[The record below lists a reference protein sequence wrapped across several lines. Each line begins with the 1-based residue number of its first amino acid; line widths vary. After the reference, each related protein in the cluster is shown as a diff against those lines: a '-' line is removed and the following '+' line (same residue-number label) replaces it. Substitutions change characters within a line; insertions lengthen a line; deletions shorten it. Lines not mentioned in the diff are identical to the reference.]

1 MHDAIIWSVF
11 MFLILVGTV
20 AICYVIM
27 LKLLIPKCNEEY
39 YVIIPCNDK
48 SRNVRK
54 KAYGMRIKL
63 NILCDDMNGNVL
75 VLDHGIS
82 ENEKEQLLEI
92 CNEYNKIYYVKDGY
106 IKDYFDGRI

>member
-27 LKLLIPKCNEEY
+27 LKLLLPKCDGNY
-39 YVIIPCNDK
+39 YVIMPCNKDTLD
-48 SRNVRK
+48 VRK

-63 NILCDDMNGNVL
+63 NLLGDDINSKVV
-75 VLDHGIS
+75 VLDDGIKDF
-82 ENEKEQLLEI
+82 EKEQLLEI
-92 CNEYNKIYYVKDGY
+92 CKECNGIYYVKKGY